1 LIKLLFPC
9 LLVLLTQLDRPSSS
23 SIGVGLFVALALA
36 LASNFDVDFD
46 VDAGV
51 AVDVDAEVEENAEEV
66 DPKGVEEDPRFA
78 ADEAEAE
85 KVDPASREGLTTSVL
100 LLLCPGL

>member
-1 LIKLLFPC
+1 LPC

-23 SIGVGLFVALALA
+23 SIGADLFVALALV
-36 LASNFDVDFD
+36 SDFD
-46 VDAGV
+46 VDAD
-51 AVDVDAEVEENAEEV
+51 ADPDADVEGDAEEV
-66 DPKGVEEDPRFA
+66 DTKRVEEDPRFA

>member
-1 LIKLLFPC
+1 MLF
-9 LLVLLTQLDRPSSS
+9 TQLDRPSSS

-36 LASNFDVDFD
+36 LASTFD
-46 VDAGV
+46 VDAG
-51 AVDVDAEVEENAEEV
+51 ADADVDVEGNAEEV

-78 ADEAEAE
+78 ADEAEAADE

>member
-1 LIKLLFPC
+1 MLF
-9 LLVLLTQLDRPSSS
+9 TQLDRPSSS

-36 LASNFDVDFD
+36 LATTFDVDFD
-46 VDAGV
+46 VDAD
-51 AVDVDAEVEENAEEV
+51 ADADVDAEGNAEEV

-78 ADEAEAE
+78 ADEAEAADE

>member
-1 LIKLLFPC
+1 
-9 LLVLLTQLDRPSSS
+9 
-23 SIGVGLFVALALA
+23 LFVALALV
-36 LASNFDVDFD
+36 SDFD
-46 VDAGV
+46 VDAD
-51 AVDVDAEVEENAEEV
+51 ADADAEVEGNAEEV

-85 KVDPASREGLTTSVL
+85 AGDVDPASREGLTTSVL